1 MTGGPELAGHVAEA
15 AGVREVKGQGMM
27 GRWNRQRTGWMILG
41 DGMRR
46 SKHGWGWLVAIG
58 RLTALVSGLAALVSR
73 VVYAEDWLTYR
84 HDQRR
89 SGVTE
94 EAIDAA
100 RLSETWRWRTALPP
114 APAWLDSARWDA
126 YATLD
131 GLRSMRNYDPVN
143 HPIVWGD
150 RVILPATQD
159 DTLRCLDLA
168 DGTERWRFTA
178 DGPIRIAP
186 TVHGERI
193 YFGSDDGCVYA
204 VTAAGELAWRFRVHD
219 SSDTFLN
226 DNRICSF
233 WPVRSGVL
241 IDAERGVGVVSAG
254 MFPWL
259 GTDLVAIRLTDG
271 EVAWRR
277 DLGRGWTL
285 EGAML
290 ISPEH
295 LIAPQGRAAPQLFA
309 RADGEP
315 IGPLMEG
322 GGGSFVLLTETD
334 EIFHGPGNKGGWITQ
349 SEAATRAKV
358 ASFERGTAV
367 VVEGERAYLLD
378 GEKLAAMERGEG
390 RIAWAVDC
398 GCPHELIKAGGTLF
412 AGGNDEVRAYDAE
425 SGELLWVHPVDG
437 RAMGL
442 VVANGRLLVST
453 DEGVLHAFEPTGV
466 PQSHAAGPAARGIAA
481 AFGGLAPAPEPIVD
495 EDPHLLDRW
504 VFHADRV
511 VGLGPKQNQ
520 YHVRTLVPGGQRGNL
535 APLSR
540 GAKVVQAGVEQALLL
555 DGRTEAAIAK
565 DFRSVLRPTEGMTA
579 MAWVRID
586 RAIPWGGIVGAMQDN
601 GDFEKGWLLG
611 YRDDRFGFA
620 LNGTEGPDRLTWV
633 MSDRSR
639 FVPGGWHLVVGT
651 YDGAEAKLYVDGE
664 LVANSRDQRGELQYP
679 PAAPYH
685 VGAYKDDDEHFPAEG
700 MLNEVRVYDRAVSDS
715 EVRDWFTEKSDR
727 FPGPAT
733 EAELAARSQYA
744 GAIRSDLD
752 RGPFIDFPR
761 PRQARIR
768 WWTRTPQAT
777 RIELQEHPV
786 SSAVVRTLGGGME
799 TTEHVAILE
808 PIRQHEVLK
817 FRVLHRQAGQ
827 ELETGWI
834 ECDGHFD
841 FNRPELPAADLS
853 EEVWERARAALTA
866 IGHRE
871 PRGLALVWGA
881 ADEGRFAEAV
891 SRLSGVDVVLVDT
904 DQRRVADARQRLLDA
919 GVHGRPVSVRWV
931 REEADLGFPDR
942 TADFLLIDQ
951 ALTADQSE
959 GLRAIPLDAWLNKL
973 QPGGVALLTE
983 AAGSE
988 SDLAAAG
995 LARTDDGGW
1004 WRLIAPAVDGAAPWT
1019 HMYGDPANAAYVGE
1033 TLSGAKR
1040 QEDLRVVWAGRP
1052 GPRYQSDRGNR
1063 KPAPLAAGGRLY
1075 MQGLRRVICLD
1086 AYNGTV
1092 LWGLELPEALRFN
1105 VPRDCANWCVDDEFL
1120 YVAARGRLL
1129 VIDGVSGE
1137 VREQREVPDDHPGG
1151 WDWGFLARE
1160 QNWVIGSG
1168 VAKGTA
1174 FTEFWG
1180 AEHWYDSLD
1189 GEHAKKVCSDFLFGT
1204 YRDTGDPVW
1213 RYEDGLILN
1222 PTITIVDG
1230 KVCFLVS
1237 RDPELQAGETRRLGG
1252 EAFWAS
1258 LHLVALDAATGEKLW
1273 DVPARPM
1280 EGKSAVY
1287 LAAAAGK
1294 LVLTTSKDG
1303 AFGVY
1308 ALSLADGKPLWR
1320 GKFDW
1325 EVDHHGKHLSR
1336 PAIVEGKVY
1345 LRPLTLDLASG
1356 AVLSETFPAGH
1367 QCGTYTASRD
1377 ALFLRAGELA
1387 VWDRGSGESTRW
1399 DRARPDCWISTIPA
1413 LGMLLSPEGGGGC
1426 SCGGWIET
1434 SMGFAP
1440 VHVNNGKR

>member
-1 MTGGPELAGHVAEA
+1 M
-15 AGVREVKGQGMM
+15 
-27 GRWNRQRTGWMILG
+27 RWSDVCLSMV
-41 DGMRR
+41 
-46 SKHGWGWLVAIG
+46 VAIG
-58 RLTALVSGLAALVSR
+58 TLAFWGGR
-73 VVYAEDWLTYR
+73 VAAEDWPSYR

-89 SGVTE
+89 SGVTGE
-94 EAIDAA
+94 VLDAA
-100 RLSETWRWRTALPP
+100 RLTEGWSRRSALPP
-114 APAWLDSARWDA
+114 SPAWPDSARWDA

-150 RVILPATQD
+150 AVLLPSTQD
-159 DTLRCLDLA
+159 DTLRCLGLA
-168 DGTERWRFTA
+168 DGAERWRFTA

-186 TVHGERI
+186 TVHGETL

-204 VTAAGELAWRFRVHD
+204 LDLAGELRWRVRVHD
-219 SSDTFLN
+219 APDAFLN
-226 DNRICSF
+226 DNRLCSL
-233 WPVRSGVL
+233 WPVRTGVL
-241 IDAERGVGVVSAG
+241 VDEERGVGIVAAG

-259 GTDLVAIRLTDG
+259 GTDLVALRLDDG
-271 EVAWRR
+271 EVVWRR

-290 ISPEH
+290 LSSSH

-349 SEAATRAKV
+349 SRTSTREKV

-367 VVEGERAYLLD
+367 VVDGGMAYLLD
-378 GEKLAAMERGEG
+378 GEKLAAMDRGEG
-390 RIAWAVDC
+390 RIVWAVDC
-398 GCPHELIKAGGTLF
+398 GCPHELIKAGDTLY
-412 AGGNDEVRAYDAE
+412 AGGNDEVRAFSAE
-425 SGELLWVHPVDG
+425 TGELIWVHAVVG

-442 VVANGRLLVST
+442 VVANGWLLVST
-453 DEGVLHAFEPTGV
+453 DEGVLQAFRSIGE
-466 PQSHAAGPAARGIAA
+466 PQSHGVEESIAGAPAAWGE
-481 AFGGLAPAPEPIVD
+481 LAPAPEPVADDD
-495 EDPHLLDRW
+495 EHLLDRW
-504 VFHADRV
+504 VFHADRL
-511 VGLGPKQNQ
+511 VGVGPKRDR
-520 YHVRTLVPGGQRGNL
+520 YEVRTLVAGGERGNP
-535 APLSR
+535 APLTR
-540 GAKVVQAGVEQALLL
+540 GAKIVQAGTEQALLL
-555 DGRTEAAIAK
+555 DGVTEAAIAD
-565 DFRSVLRPTEGMTA
+565 DFKAVLRPTGAMTA

-586 RAIPWGGIVGAMQDN
+586 RPIPWGGIVGAMQDN
-601 GDFEKGWLLG
+601 GDFEKGWILG

-620 LNGTEGPDRLTWV
+620 VNGVEGPDRLTWL

-639 FVPGGWHLVVGT
+639 FRPGSWHLVVGT
-651 YDGAEAKLYVDGE
+651 YDGMEAKLYVDGE
-664 LVANSRDQRGELQYP
+664 QVAVSREQRGELQYP

-685 VGAYKDDDEHFPAEG
+685 VGAYKDDDEHFFAEG
-700 MLNEVRVYDRAVSDS
+700 QLNEVRVYDRAVTAA
-715 EVRDWFTEKSDR
+715 EVRQWQVEKADR

-733 EAELAARSQYA
+733 ELELSARSQYQ
-744 GAIRSDLD
+744 GAIRSEID

-761 PRQARIR
+761 SRQARIR
-768 WWTRTPQAT
+768 WWTGTPQAS
-777 RIELQEHPV
+777 RIELQEHPT
-786 SSAVVRTLGGGME
+786 SAAELRLVGDGVA

-808 PIRQHEVLK
+808 PIRPHEVVK
-817 FRVLHRQAGQ
+817 FRVLHQRGG
-827 ELETGWI
+827 EEFETGWI

-841 FNRPELPAADLS
+841 FNRPPLPASELTEDLL
-853 EEVWERARAALTA
+853 ERGRAALA
-866 IGHRE
+866 ASGHRE
-871 PRGLALVWGA
+871 PRGLGLVWGA
-881 ADEGRFAEAV
+881 ADGGRFAEALA
-891 SRLSGVDVVLVDT
+891 RAGDVDVVLVDS
-904 DQRRVADARQRLLDA
+904 DPGRVMAARRRLLDA
-919 GVHGRPVSVRWV
+919 GVYGRPVSVRLV
-931 REEADLGFPDR
+931 NEAADIGLPDG
-942 TADFLLIDQ
+942 TADFLFVDP
-951 ALTADQSE
+951 AADASVLR
-959 GLRAIPLDAWLNKL
+959 GMRAIPLGVWLAKL
-973 QPGGVALLTE
+973 QPGGAALMTDSAWDADALQAVGMARVA
-983 AAGSE
+983 
-988 SDLAAAG
+988 
-995 LARTDDGGW
+995 GGDW
-1004 WRLIAPAVDGAAPWT
+1004 WRFVAPSPDGSAPWT
-1019 HMYGDPANAAYVGE
+1019 HMYGDGSNAAYAGE

-1040 QEDLRVVWAGRP
+1040 QEDFRVVWAGRP

-1105 VPRDCANWCVDDEFL
+1105 VPRDCANWCADDERL

-1129 VIDGVSGE
+1129 VIDGVTGE
-1137 VREQREVPDDHPGG
+1137 VVEQREIPDERRGS
-1151 WDWGFLARE
+1151 WDWGFLAHEDDR
-1160 QNWVIGSG
+1160 VIGSG
-1168 VAKGTA
+1168 VAKGNV

-1180 AEHWYDSLD
+1180 AEYWYDSQD
-1189 GEHAKKVCSDFLFGT
+1189 GEHAKKLCSDFLFGT
-1204 YRDTGDPVW
+1204 YRETGDPVW
-1213 RYEDGLILN
+1213 RFEDGLIVN
-1222 PTITIVDG
+1222 PTITISDG
-1230 KVCFLVS
+1230 KIFFLVS
-1237 RDPELQAGETRRLGG
+1237 RDEGLRAGESRRLGG
-1252 EAFWAS
+1252 EAFWGNM
-1258 LHLVALDAATGEKLW
+1258 HLVALDAATGEKLW

-1287 LAAAAGK
+1287 LAAAEGK

-1308 ALSLADGKPLWR
+1308 ALDMTDGKPIWR

-1336 PAIVEGKVY
+1336 PAIVEGKIY

-1356 AVLSETFPAGH
+1356 AVLSEAFPGGH
-1367 QCGTYTASRD
+1367 QCGTYSASRD

-1387 VWDRGSGESTRW
+1387 IWDRDSGEATRW

-1440 VHVNNGKR
+1440 ISVAR